1 MNKLEKFLNSKFL
14 VTLFSIL
21 LGFVVG
27 ALFLMPMGISPIEAY
42 AKLFDGVFGSVR
54 NMAYSVVY
62 ATPLIF
68 TGLAVAFSFRTGVFN
83 IGAEGQFVMGS
94 MAACVVGI
102 LVPAP
107 SIILVPLCFLAA
119 LAVGALWGLIVAFL
133 KVKWGINEVLS
144 MIMFNWIAFYLSNY
158 IADLPMIHNEGN
170 AEATKNVQDAARI
183 LFPQAWLDALCPASN
198 WGILLA
204 VLAVILIYVLI
215 EKTTLG
221 YQLKAVGFNRS
232 AAEYGGISVN
242 KSIYIAMAI
251 SGALAGMGGAIQ
263 LLGMPWKPYQHLY
276 CTGELRLPGHQCC
289 ADRCF
294 QPHRRILCR
303 SVLRRAEVWW
313 LQAEPDRCSVR
324 SDQHHHGYG
333 CILHRHLP
341 CVPLCEKTQEQ
352 EGGGISNG
360 FDHQQPWHHYLRH
373 PAVHPSAAVRGHG
386 FLLL

>member
-1 MNKLEKFLNSKFL
+1 
-14 VTLFSIL
+14 
-21 LGFVVG
+21 
-27 ALFLMPMGISPIEAY
+27 MPPRS
-42 AKLFDGVFGSVR
+42 
-54 NMAYSVVY
+54 
-62 ATPLIF
+62 IF

-107 SIILVPLCFLAA
+107 AIILVPLCFIAA
-119 LAVGALWGLIVAFL
+119 LAVGAVWGLIVAFL

-204 VLAVILIYVLI
+204 VLAVILVYVII

-263 LLGMPWKPYQHLY
+263 LLGMGSRISIFTAQESF
-276 CTGELRLPGHQCC
+276 G
-289 ADRCF
+289 F
-294 QPHRRILCR
+294 Q
-303 SVLRRAEVWW
+303 
-313 LQAEPDRCSVR
+313 
-324 SDQHHHGYG
+324 
-333 CILHRHLP
+333 
-341 CVPLCEKTQEQ
+341 
-352 EGGGISNG
+352 GISVALIGASNPIG
-360 FDHQQPWHHYLRH
+360 VFFAGLFYGALKYGGSKLNLIG
-373 PAVHPSAAVRGHG
+373 APSEVINIIMGTVVFFIAISHVFRFMKKRKNNKKEEA
-386 FLLL
+386 

>member
-1 MNKLEKFLNSKFL
+1 M
-14 VTLFSIL
+14 
-21 LGFVVG
+21 
-27 ALFLMPMGISPIEAY
+27 
-42 AKLFDGVFGSVR
+42 FGSVR

-263 LLGMPWKPYQHLY
+263 LLGMGSRISIFTAQESF
-276 CTGELRLPGHQCC
+276 G
-289 ADRCF
+289 F
-294 QPHRRILCR
+294 Q
-303 SVLRRAEVWW
+303 
-313 LQAEPDRCSVR
+313 
-324 SDQHHHGYG
+324 
-333 CILHRHLP
+333 
-341 CVPLCEKTQEQ
+341 
-352 EGGGISNG
+352 GISVALIGASNPIG
-360 FDHQQPWHHYLRH
+360 VFFAGLFYGALKYGGSKLNLIG
-373 PAVHPSAAVRGHG
+373 APSEVINIIMGTVVFFIAISHVFRFVKKRKSKKGEA
-386 FLLL
+386 